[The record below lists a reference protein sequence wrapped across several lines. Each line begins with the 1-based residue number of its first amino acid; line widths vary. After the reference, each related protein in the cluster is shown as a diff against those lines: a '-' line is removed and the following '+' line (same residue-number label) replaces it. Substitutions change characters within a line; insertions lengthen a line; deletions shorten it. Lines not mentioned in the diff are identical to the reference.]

1 MNPRGIEREGEG
13 EVEFDSPW
21 LKIDGAVALKTEETV
36 TPDGFVSG
44 PGNGQVEHLIELKLL
59 EQLDI
64 VVDHAVPKP

>member
-1 MNPRGIEREGEG
+1 MNLRGIEREGEG